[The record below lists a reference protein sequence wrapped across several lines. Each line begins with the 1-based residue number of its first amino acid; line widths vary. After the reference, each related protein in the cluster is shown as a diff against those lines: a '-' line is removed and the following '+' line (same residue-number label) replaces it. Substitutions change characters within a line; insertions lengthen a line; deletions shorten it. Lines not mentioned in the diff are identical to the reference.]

1 VTQQKFAE
9 DLVAV
14 ILPGC
19 SDGAPARRQ
28 RFFLKKD
35 AKKFLSFGA
44 SRFGDKSFLVL
55 FFKKELLALFRR
67 N

>member
-19 SDGAPARRQ
+19 FDGAQARRQ

-35 AKKFLSFGA
+35 AKTFVLW
-44 SRFGDKSFLVL
+44 RFVL
-55 FFKKELLALFRR
+55 R
-67 N
+67 